1 MKIANSLLFFALSAL
16 LALATTAATPDAT
29 SATQGGAA
37 TAIFGGGCFWCVEA
51 DFDKVPGV
59 LGTVSGYIG
68 GDVANPTYEQVS
80 AGGTGHVEVVR
91 ISFDPE
97 TVTYAELLDT
107 FWRSIDPTTVNSQF
121 CDHGDQY
128 RTAIFHATPEQ
139 EEVARQSLASLRV
152 SKPFAEPIVTEIT
165 PAGRFYPAEDYH
177 QDYYMKNPLRY
188 RFYRFTC
195 GRDGRL
201 EELWGDSK

>member
-1 MKIANSLLFFALSAL
+1 MKFANFLLLFTLFSMPA
-16 LALATTAATPDAT
+16 TAATPDAA
-29 SATQGGAA
+29 SATQDGTEA
-37 TAIFGGGCFWCVEA
+37 AIFGGGCFWCVEA

-59 LGTVSGYIG
+59 LETVSGYIG
-68 GDVANPTYEQVS
+68 GNVANPTYEQVS

-91 ISFDPE
+91 VRFDPE
-97 TVTYAELLDT
+97 TVSYAELLEG
-107 FWRSIDPTTVNSQF
+107 FWRTIDPTTVDSQF

-128 RTAIFHATPEQ
+128 RTAIFHTTPEQ
-139 EEVARQSLASLRV
+139 ESVARQSLASLME

-188 RFYRFTC
+188 RFYRFSC

-201 EELWGDSK
+201 EDLWGDSK